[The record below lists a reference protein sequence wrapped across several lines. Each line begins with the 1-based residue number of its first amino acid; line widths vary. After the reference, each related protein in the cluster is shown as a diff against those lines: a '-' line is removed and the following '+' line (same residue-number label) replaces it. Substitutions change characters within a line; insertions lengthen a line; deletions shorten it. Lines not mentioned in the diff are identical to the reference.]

1 MTAPLS
7 LSYYSPDDSG
17 PPLRPDIT
25 VGQELR
31 NAAADA
37 PHADALVEG
46 LPGGSGRRWTYA
58 ELLGDAE
65 QCAQMLLDYF
75 EPGERFGMW
84 AHNLPEWVIM
94 EYGAALAG
102 LTLVTLNPSLQS
114 KEAAYVLRQSKS
126 SGVFVVPE
134 VRGNPIAGYA
144 AEIQAELPD
153 LRHILRLDELHDLIS
168 ATTADRELPH
178 VSGSDP
184 AQIQYTSGTTGF
196 PKGVVLRHHSVVDNA
211 RIWTQRIGISTG
223 ASWVSPMPL
232 FHTGGCVLG

>member
-7 LSYYSPDDSG
+7 LSHYSPDGSG

-144 AEIQAELPD
+144 AEIQ
-153 LRHILRLDELHDLIS
+153 
-168 ATTADRELPH
+168 
-178 VSGSDP
+178 
-184 AQIQYTSGTTGF
+184 
-196 PKGVVLRHHSVVDNA
+196 
-211 RIWTQRIGISTG
+211 
-223 ASWVSPMPL
+223 
-232 FHTGGCVLG
+232 